1 MEIAIQSKPERLLSV
16 AEVADWLQVSK
27 AWVTAHANGNR
38 RPALMRVKVGKCVRF
53 RREDVARFLKDC
65 EELAA

>member
-1 MEIAIQSKPERLLSV
+1 MSENQTKPERLMSV
-16 AEVADWLQVSK
+16 GEVADWLQVSK
-27 AWVTAHANGNR
+27 AWVVAHANGNR

-53 RREDVARFLKDC
+53 RREDVDRFIKEC